1 MTDPAIRRPYGN
13 AGRPEQSSDAIQ
25 PVLCI
30 YCRTD
35 KFVYWPSA
43 CRLPSAD
50 CPGCQRRIAKP
61 AATLLAGA
69 ARSPSRV
76 TARAPGRAVLTS
88 DVMSRAVRRP
98 P

>member
-1 MTDPAIRRPYGN
+1 VIDPAIRRPYGN
-13 AGRPEQSSDAIQ
+13 EGHPEQPPDANQ

-35 KFVYWPSA
+35 KFVYWPLA

-50 CPGCQRRIAKP
+50 CPSCQRQTAEP
-61 AATLLAGA
+61 AATLRWYGWYGA
-69 ARSPSRV
+69 ERIPGDRTRSGVSKAR
-76 TARAPGRAVLTS
+76 
-88 DVMSRAVRRP
+88 RRP